1 MTNKTDETQELSPFL
16 KSQAEIMAARTQQD
30 RDIEER
36 QKHALVPAVN
46 ETAQS
51 KINPDNLVIDRLN
64 LETGET
70 SSRVVQLTPQ
80 PTQRFIK
87 PAPLTLD
94 EVREQLVNAGNS
106 IDSAKEQYQSDT
118 DSLDAFYQ
126 ERNALKS
133 EITEILTKLNEKQ
146 GRLRELE
153 SAGTPK
159 DQYLTKII
167 ASEREVVG
175 IAGALF
181 TTLSE
186 QAAQRIFGI
195 PFNELSDD
203 GKRDASA
210 RFRKVFQRFTSGF
223 YVRLGR
229 TAKTATVDQIGSRAD
244 ELLNDVSDLIDSEY
258 LK

>member
-1 MTNKTDETQELSPFL
+1 MTNTTDETQELSPFL
-16 KSQAEIMAARTQQD
+16 KKQAEIMAARAHQD

-46 ETAQS
+46 EAEQS
-51 KINPDNLVIDRLN
+51 KINPNKLVIDRLN

-126 ERNALKS
+126 ERNALKA

-146 GRLRELE
+146 GR
-153 SAGTPK
+153 
-159 DQYLTKII
+159 
-167 ASEREVVG
+167 
-175 IAGALF
+175 F
-181 TTLSE
+181 
-186 QAAQRIFGI
+186 
-195 PFNELSDD
+195 
-203 GKRDASA
+203 
-210 RFRKVFQRFTSGF
+210 
-223 YVRLGR
+223 
-229 TAKTATVDQIGSRAD
+229 
-244 ELLNDVSDLIDSEY
+244 
-258 LK
+258 